1 MSTNTKEN
9 DKYLVLRGKNK
20 DIYFIQKRVSKKV
33 ASIIGKDFI
42 KKSLETDNID
52 IARSKR
58 DVILKELSFYENQEK
73 KYESQQFVE
82 IDGDDSIKPVQKDLK
97 SKLHIV
103 KNINL
108 LMQKSVILKEKIFD
122 NVWVQPAAGD
132 AGGSLGAALALW
144 HIDQNNSRTVN
155 YKDSMQGSYLGP
167 EYSQKEIEEQLDKA
181 GAKYEILKDEE
192 LLSKEV

>member
-1 MSTNTKEN
+1 MSTNMKEN

-73 KYESQQFVE
+73 KYESQQSVE
-82 IDGDDSIKPVQKDLK
+82 IDGDDSIKAVHKDLK
-97 SKLHIV
+97 SKLQIV

-108 LMQKSVILKEKIFD
+108 LMQKLVISKEKIFD
-122 NVWVQPAAGD
+122 
-132 AGGSLGAALALW
+132 
-144 HIDQNNSRTVN
+144 T
-155 YKDSMQGSYLGP
+155 
-167 EYSQKEIEEQLDKA
+167 LDRFTPLLII
-181 GAKYEILKDEE
+181 ILMIFIT
-192 LLSKEV
+192 LIV

>member
-1 MSTNTKEN
+1 MSTNMKEN

-73 KYESQQFVE
+73 KDESQQFVE
-82 IDGDDSIKPVQKDLK
+82 IDEDDSIKPVHKDLK
-97 SKLHIV
+97 LKLQIV

-108 LMQKSVILKEKIFD
+108 LMQKLVISKEKIFD
-122 NVWVQPAAGD
+122 
-132 AGGSLGAALALW
+132 
-144 HIDQNNSRTVN
+144 T
-155 YKDSMQGSYLGP
+155 
-167 EYSQKEIEEQLDKA
+167 LDRFTPLLII
-181 GAKYEILKDEE
+181 ILMIFIT
-192 LLSKEV
+192 LIV

>member
-1 MSTNTKEN
+1 MKKN

-73 KYESQQFVE
+73 KEENQQFVE
-82 IDGDDSIKPVQKDLK
+82 IDGDD
-97 SKLHIV
+97 
-103 KNINL
+103 
-108 LMQKSVILKEKIFD
+108 
-122 NVWVQPAAGD
+122 
-132 AGGSLGAALALW
+132 
-144 HIDQNNSRTVN
+144 
-155 YKDSMQGSYLGP
+155 
-167 EYSQKEIEEQLDKA
+167 
-181 GAKYEILKDEE
+181 
-192 LLSKEV
+192 

>member
-1 MSTNTKEN
+1 MKEN

-73 KYESQQFVE
+73 KDESQQFVE
-82 IDGDDSIKPVQKDLK
+82 IDGDDSIKPVHKDLK
-97 SKLHIV
+97 LKLQIV
-103 KNINL
+103 KNI
-108 LMQKSVILKEKIFD
+108 KISF
-122 NVWVQPAAGD
+122 Q
-132 AGGSLGAALALW
+132 
-144 HIDQNNSRTVN
+144 
-155 YKDSMQGSYLGP
+155 
-167 EYSQKEIEEQLDKA
+167 
-181 GAKYEILKDEE
+181 
-192 LLSKEV
+192 

>member
-1 MSTNTKEN
+1 MKKN

-58 DVILKELSFYENQEK
+58 DEILKELSFYENQEK
-73 KYESQQFVE
+73 KDESQQFVE
-82 IDGDDSIKPVQKDLK
+82 IDGDDSIKPVHKDLK
-97 SKLHIV
+97 LKLHIV

-108 LMQKSVILKEKIFD
+108 LMQKLVISKEKIFD
-122 NVWVQPAAGD
+122 
-132 AGGSLGAALALW
+132 
-144 HIDQNNSRTVN
+144 T
-155 YKDSMQGSYLGP
+155 
-167 EYSQKEIEEQLDKA
+167 LDRFTPLLII
-181 GAKYEILKDEE
+181 ILMIFIT
-192 LLSKEV
+192 LIV

>member
-1 MSTNTKEN
+1 MSTNMKEN

-73 KYESQQFVE
+73 KDESQQFVE
-82 IDGDDSIKPVQKDLK
+82 IDGDDSIKPVHKDLK
-97 SKLHIV
+97 SKLQIV

-108 LMQKSVILKEKIFD
+108 LMQKLVISKEKIFD
-122 NVWVQPAAGD
+122 
-132 AGGSLGAALALW
+132 
-144 HIDQNNSRTVN
+144 T
-155 YKDSMQGSYLGP
+155 
-167 EYSQKEIEEQLDKA
+167 LDRFTPLLII
-181 GAKYEILKDEE
+181 ILMIFIT
-192 LLSKEV
+192 LIV

>member
-1 MSTNTKEN
+1 MSTNMKEN

-58 DVILKELSFYENQEK
+58 DEILKELSFYENQEK

-82 IDGDDSIKPVQKDLK
+82 IDGDDSIKPVYKDLK
-97 SKLHIV
+97 SKLQIV

-108 LMQKSVILKEKIFD
+108 LMQKLVISKEKIFD
-122 NVWVQPAAGD
+122 
-132 AGGSLGAALALW
+132 
-144 HIDQNNSRTVN
+144 T
-155 YKDSMQGSYLGP
+155 
-167 EYSQKEIEEQLDKA
+167 LDRFTPLLII
-181 GAKYEILKDEE
+181 ILMIFIT
-192 LLSKEV
+192 LIV